1 MSEELTV
8 LKEYIDSLG
17 FDPKTMTKQDLV
29 TLSNELFDAD
39 EEGLARL
46 VGGLKN
52 GQELVDYV
60 GGEEE

>member
-1 MSEELTV
+1 MSEELTL

-17 FDPKTMTKQDLV
+17 LDPKTMTRQDLV

-52 GQELVDYV
+52 GEELAEYV
-60 GGEEE
+60 GEEE

>member
-17 FDPKTMTKQDLV
+17 LDPKTMTRQDLV

-46 VGGLKN
+46 VGGLKS

>member
-1 MSEELTV
+1 VSEELTV

-17 FDPKTMTKQDLV
+17 LDPKTMTRQDLV

-46 VGGLKN
+46 VGGLKS

>member
-17 FDPKTMTKQDLV
+17 FDPKKMTKQDLV
-29 TLSNELFDAD
+29 TLSNELYDAD

-46 VGGLKN
+46 VGGLKSP
-52 GQELVDYV
+52 QELMDYV
-60 GGEEE
+60 GDEE

>member
-17 FDPKTMTKQDLV
+17 FNPKTMTKEDLV
-29 TLSNELFDAD
+29 TLSNELFQAD

-46 VGGLKN
+46 VGGLKSVE
-52 GQELVDYV
+52 ELLDYV
-60 GGEEE
+60 GEEE